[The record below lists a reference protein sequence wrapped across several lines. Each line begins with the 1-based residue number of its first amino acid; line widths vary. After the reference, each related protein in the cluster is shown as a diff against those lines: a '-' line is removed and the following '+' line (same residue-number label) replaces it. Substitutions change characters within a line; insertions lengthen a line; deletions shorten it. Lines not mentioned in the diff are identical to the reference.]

1 MGSGLSGVETPL
13 RSAFLGGGWAL
24 PAEPGLCGWRHTRTS
39 PFFPQSSPLT
49 ALALFLMRWA
59 CCGFCGSCPNKAT
72 RCVPADLPDT
82 PPGDG
87 FTAPPVHNRSCCRQ
101 LCSQTKDEAAAPLRH
116 PPSPC
121 FGELCCPSER
131 RGLLGVWWE
140 ELFRFGKP
148 NGCNAQSWN
157 RISPL
162 GACQWVLD
170 PEPGRDAAALGGVKA
185 EPLSS

>member
-24 PAEPGLCGWRHTRTS
+24 PAEPALCGWRHTRTS

-87 FTAPPVHNRSCCRQ
+87 FTAPPVHDRYCCRQ
-101 LCSQTKDEAAAPLRH
+101 LCSQRTRQRPPCATH
-116 PPSPC
+116 P
-121 FGELCCPSER
+121 R
-131 RGLLGVWWE
+131 RALGS
-140 ELFRFGKP
+140 F
-148 NGCNAQSWN
+148 
-157 RISPL
+157 
-162 GACQWVLD
+162 
-170 PEPGRDAAALGGVKA
+170 AALRKGEGCWAFGGKSFSGSENPTRVTPRA
-185 EPLSS
+185 GIGSHLRVPVSGCWILSLGEMLLPWEV